1 MDYYKNVL
9 PLFLLLGLSGN
20 VAAVI
25 NVSGTLGKLVL
36 FNVNF
41 PVGSYVQWNYKNA
54 PVYIQ
59 SPLRCLNPFVGRC
72 NLYENGSLSIN
83 NVSYT
88 DEGIYD
94 LSVVPPESST
104 PITTSYQLGV
114 YAPLSAPALRSITS
128 TPLINGTNVTL
139 QCDAG
144 NQNVTSYSF
153 YQNGQK
159 ITCSG
164 RVICRGSFLDFA
176 PILESDGGSYT
187 CTIENPVSSNTSNS
201 LILIVNVQVSNVAV
215 TSNVSGLVW
224 PGLDSVSLRCSAD
237 GTNVSYSWSLQGAA
251 ISGGGR
257 YILTDNNATLIIS
270 PVSTDDSG
278 SFICTATNIIN
289 RLNSRNVTFNLASP
303 VSAVMLTNNT
313 SAVLWAGED
322 SASFHCSAQGS
333 AITFSW
339 RLNGTQVLSKPPYSI
354 TQSDSPPNSTLTIS
368 PVSRNDAGPF
378 TCTAYNRANSIT
390 SGAANLNINWSPDG
404 NISCTAQPIGQIIQ
418 LGCSWPGGKPA
429 ADVTMIF
436 DDVRNTSSNEVSRNV
451 SSISN
456 IHGSNLTCNGNQR
469 RTSSCVLIFE
479 PPMSPDHKNDTV
491 TSGLVGGAIKLTVDL
506 QAGGQSRATALMT
519 QALPA
524 SFSWYQGNSSTAIQN
539 GGKFKVDSTSYA
551 STLNIDKLTEAE
563 SGDYKCVAEN
573 FIGKTTFLFNVKVSK
588 SGGSSGGLDGGAIAG
603 IVIGVLAGV
612 AIIGI
617 IVFFIV
623 KKKKRSGEDRR
634 LNDLDAP
641 TGTVVYAEIK
651 ANNKPNGVMA
661 ETAITNLPQ
670 EEQDEVK
677 YASLQLPNNPSVKA
691 AAPENKAETIYSD
704 VKPSTKR

>member
-1 MDYYKNVL
+1 MYISRTPCTCRAGLYISRTYLYQLCQRPVATDLAQVNIRDTLKAPRGKTHIFKRINKVHEI
-9 PLFLLLGLSGN
+9 LLSQED
-20 VAAVI
+20 VI
-25 NVSGTLGKLVL
+25 RM
-36 FNVNF
+36 
-41 PVGSYVQWNYKNA
+41 
-54 PVYIQ
+54 I
-59 SPLRCLNPFVGRC
+59 
-72 NLYENGSLSIN
+72 NGSLSIN

-88 DEGIYD
+88 DEGIYV
-94 LSVVPPESST
+94 LNVIPHGSST
-104 PITTSYQLGV
+104 AVPTNYQLRVYEGGSSAEIARLLKCDHRTIKRFMANSQQGRKKRVGQKRRKIIAHELRKIKREPAKMPFATSFAIFQSCNVTGVTKSTSTPLINGTNVTLQCDAGSQNVTSYTFYRNGQNITCSGRVICRGSFLDFTPILESDGGSYTCTIENPV
-114 YAPLSAPALRSITS
+114 SSNTSNSLILTVIAPLSAPALHSVTS
-128 TPLINGTNVTL
+128 APLINGTNVTL

-257 YILTDNNATLIIS
+257 YLLTDNNATLIIS

-390 SGAANLNINWSPDG
+390 SGAANLNINWAPDG

-451 SSISN
+451 SSISKYP
-456 IHGSNLTCNGNQR
+456 R
-469 RTSSCVLIFE
+469 E
-479 PPMSPDHKNDTV
+479 
-491 TSGLVGGAIKLTVDL
+491 
-506 QAGGQSRATALMT
+506 QSHL
-519 QALPA
+519 
-524 SFSWYQGNSSTAIQN
+524 
-539 GGKFKVDSTSYA
+539 
-551 STLNIDKLTEAE
+551 
-563 SGDYKCVAEN
+563 
-573 FIGKTTFLFNVKVSK
+573 
-588 SGGSSGGLDGGAIAG
+588 
-603 IVIGVLAGV
+603 
-612 AIIGI
+612 
-617 IVFFIV
+617 
-623 KKKKRSGEDRR
+623 
-634 LNDLDAP
+634 
-641 TGTVVYAEIK
+641 
-651 ANNKPNGVMA
+651 
-661 ETAITNLPQ
+661 
-670 EEQDEVK
+670 
-677 YASLQLPNNPSVKA
+677 
-691 AAPENKAETIYSD
+691 
-704 VKPSTKR
+704 